1 MFLWWYHACVLWKH
15 RCKPMQPSLPQH
27 IFVFHFSP
35 THCLCHT
42 ADSEVTNAL
51 KVPVA
56 RGKTVKQN
64 YMLERSFI
72 IVDVVICLSSANDTT
87 LKLKVNCNIKEGI
100 KTIFVCD
107 LCKSPMSINFLNLLL
122 SLCDHIFMCTSMAL
136 YMHIHSLT
144 QKQSRRCS
152 IKKCNVVQSQ

>member
-1 MFLWWYHACVLWKH
+1 MFLWWYHACVWKH
-15 RCKPMQPSLPQH
+15 RCKPMQPSLPQP

-35 THCLCHT
+35 THCLCHS

-87 LKLKVNCNIKEGI
+87 LKLKANCNIKDRIETVLI
-100 KTIFVCD
+100 CD
-107 LCKSPMSINFLNLLL
+107 LHKSPMSIYLYFFYPHYIWIYIFIYLHIHILHKNSPCSQLNLI
-122 SLCDHIFMCTSMAL
+122 STI
-136 YMHIHSLT
+136 
-144 QKQSRRCS
+144 
-152 IKKCNVVQSQ
+152 SQEEQEVL